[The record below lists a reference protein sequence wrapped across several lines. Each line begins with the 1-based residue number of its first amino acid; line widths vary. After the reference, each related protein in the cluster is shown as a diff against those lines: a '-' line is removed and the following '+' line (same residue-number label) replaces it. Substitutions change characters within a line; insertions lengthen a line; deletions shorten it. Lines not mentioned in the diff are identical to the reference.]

1 MSISELINEIVRDWA
16 YKVDD
21 GMPNPNNPIH
31 VKQLGIVLNEMGLS
45 HIKNEILEGLKEA
58 DSKQFTNPVLNK
70 SIKYK
75 NNKGEDKEGIVGN
88 LLRLPKDNPGRV
100 AAEKMLPPEGSPE
113 RDGVNK
119 DLGGEGQPKKDEKPA
134 ADGGEEKPAA
144 GGGEEE
150 KAKAAQAMFDP
161 KNDPAMASR
170 LDREKEANAKLAQ
183 ADKEDNKA
191 EKSQEPKKGDDFKP
205 IEAADVQQEIPQADP
220 ETFGGGSD
228 IPDGVP
234 ASDLEQFN
242 TDINKVAKQ
251 VSDAKAKGEKAPD
264 INLCDVTIP
273 GTNLYC
279 DDNLGIKRDAMP
291 QFKGKAVPG
300 SKAADMPLDK
310 NGEVDT
316 EPVFK
321 EMLKQKGI
329 KTLQTE
335 VPADKLKATQSELGG
350 DKVVGMM
357 GALEKDPN
365 HPSITAPIYV
375 SRDGYVIDGHHRWA
389 AVVAHNAQNPDN
401 QIPMKTTVLDMDIKD
416 AIPMANKFAE
426 DMGIAA
432 KKQGETTG
440 NVSPATSMPP
450 EPPADATSEKKS
462 LFQKQKDRV
471 INGIKKWTKD
481 EKEFFDRGGYEPG
494 SEPRRSFG
502 KMILDKAKGVGKAIV
517 HGLKHEWEIFKTA
530 GEGIY
535 EAATNGGRLGV
546 VKREDGTEFHWKDT
560 VAKGPDG
567 KYEYEEYP
575 DYEVDSHGHAKKG
588 PDGNYIQKV
597 DSDGNPKTKKRP
609 KVDPNASEEEK
620 KLFLKSYNDS
630 KYKQKCMMKA
640 GKAIL
645 ITGLT
650 AAATGGL
657 AHGGVAFLKH
667 VAVELVPHV
676 TLETVAIGTGKAAI
690 FAGAAEMNM
699 QKHLEKW
706 GSDFMEKMADTM
718 TNKEIPMDVMAKA
731 VESYNKEKQ
740 NSDESPK
747 EEPKMK
753 EENLQLAHELM
764 LEMIYGFI
772 DEAKVSPKG
781 STQKSVEDELV
792 LNPDTGK
799 QIKVKTA
806 LTYDKQHPSYKAAMK
821 LVKKGNKK
829 DDTPTVQGAGMY
841 DDDYAKNRGASK
853 PVSKSKAVDKKG
865 EDDTPK
871 LDLKKV
877 EKVSNELYGS
887 NTKGPLIQNSP
898 TSDAALKNGYT
909 EGEWWVAPGNA
920 GSNFNENMSN
930 EAACILQKY
939 PDLTEEELAMVI
951 FRKARGTKLAAQ
963 QSDAAIKSKNR
974 IKVPEGLSK
983 EEQVLYKNAVIT
995 ARSGRAKYNRS
1006 SEGAKACREQ
1016 VGFGPTASVVGYG
1029 GTSKKDNTPEKVK
1042 TDRDNM
1048 LAEVDSA
1055 KNCYIYDDETGKVY
1069 KIEKENLKNWIKSSG
1084 GGENAADT
1092 VVLTKDK
1099 NGNLIYDG
1107 WSDKKTL
1114 ADLQANGTL
1123 YNDMIQ
1129 SGVRVEEMIKDGQIS
1144 SADANK
1150 ARKIIEEGGNE
1161 IKMIERG
1168 YSTISSNHSKYH
1180 LGLSPQE
1187 FKKMEELVATNPDT
1201 KKHYKNWNANVDK
1214 VVAGQG
1220 KSDAKSVAIAEEIS
1234 GVKRKKSKEEL
1245 QADAF
1250 VQDTLDKYGEDNTA
1264 GLLKNPEIEDSVK
1277 QQIRKALDAGKKGR
1291 TEYMNWFNQT
1301 WLGDKKNKQA
1311 IKSVSPFKILNN
1323 VQIKSPNVVTE
1334 NERKVIDRGAVAA
1347 RDSYK
1352 SSGTKLPK
1360 TLDTQ
1365 GALEAM
1371 RKKAFETQ
1379 RGIFEKLSKIKAKTM
1394 NGAPTTAAAAL
1405 GFKDAVAALHLDK
1418 IDLPKDENDEH
1429 QILKRSTNLVMEG
1442 IRVSPKTIKDCLGV
1456 TDSKDLEKH
1465 FVVDFN
1471 TEKFIKNK
1479 EGFVTGKSIA
1489 IYLVDKNKQRREIS
1503 PKVFRPKQGPQ
1514 AKTANTLAW
1523 SDDMQKCFDS
1533 KNNK

>member
-1 MSISELINEIVRDWA
+1 MTKSELINEILSEWA
-16 YKVDD
+16 YRVDD
-21 GMPNPNNPIH
+21 GQPNPKNKKH
-31 VKQLGIVLNEMGLS
+31 LAELSIVLSDMGLS
-45 HIKNEILEGLKEA
+45 NIKNELFENLEEE
-58 DSKQFTNPVLNK
+58 DSKQFANPLLNK
-70 SIKYK
+70 KIKYK
-75 NNKGEDKEGIVGN
+75 NEKGEDKEAPIGN
-88 LLRLPKDNPGRV
+88 LLRLAKGSPGRE
-100 AAEKMLPPEGSPE
+100 AAEKMIPADGTPE
-113 RDGVNK
+113 RDAMNK
-119 DLGGEGQPKKDEKPA
+119 DLGGEKDGKSTQPS
-134 ADGGEEKPAA
+134 GEEKPKD
-144 GGGEEE
+144 GEAPADGAPKEDPI
-150 KAKAAQAMFDP
+150 KKAAAMFDP
-161 KNDPAMASR
+161 KADPAMAAR
-170 LDREKEANAKLAQ
+170 LDREKEANTKIAAGDEK
-183 ADKEDNKA
+183 DSKDNKVDKTDNKF
-191 EKSQEPKKGDDFKP
+191 EP
-205 IEAADVQQEIPQADP
+205 IEAQDVQKEIPQADP
-220 ETFGGGSD
+220 DTFGGGSD

-234 ASDLEQFN
+234 PADLEKFN

-251 VSDAKAKGEKAPD
+251 VADAKANGQPAPN

-300 SKAADMPLDK
+300 SRAADMPLDK

-321 EMLKQKGI
+321 KMLDEKGI

-375 SRDGYVIDGHHRWA
+375 SRDGFVIDGHHRWA
-389 AVVAHNAQNPDN
+389 AIVAHNAQNPDN

-416 AIPMANKFAE
+416 AIPMCNKFAK

-440 NVSPATSMPP
+440 NVAVTSMPP
-450 EPPADATSEKKS
+450 EPPADASPEKKS
-462 LFQKQKDRV
+462 FFNKQKDRIV
-471 INGIKKWTKD
+471 NGIKKWTKE
-481 EKEFFDRGGYEPG
+481 EKEFFDRGGYKPG
-494 SEPRRSFG
+494 SEPRRNFG
-502 KMILDKAKGVGKAIV
+502 QMILDKAKGVGKAIV
-517 HGLKHEWEIFKTA
+517 HGLKHEMEIFSTA
-530 GEGIY
+530 GKGIY

-546 VKREDGTEFHWKDT
+546 MKREDGTEYHWKDT

-609 KVDPNASEEEK
+609 KVDPNASEEDK

-667 VAVELVPHV
+667 VAIELVPHV

-690 FAGAAEMNM
+690 FAGAAEMNT

-706 GSDFMEKMADTM
+706 GSDFMEKMADVM
-718 TNKEIPMDVMAKA
+718 TNEEIPMDVMAKA
-731 VESYNKEKQ
+731 VESYNKEKE
-740 NSDESPK
+740 NSNASGKEKTQTEMKYESIIK
-747 EEPKMK
+747 DAVS
-753 EENLQLAHELM
+753 QLISEIK
-764 LEMIYGFI
+764 LE
-772 DEAKVSPKG
+772 EAKASPKG

-806 LTYDKQHPSYKAAMK
+806 LTYDKQHPSYKAAMQ
-821 LVKKGNKK
+821 LIKKGNKK
-829 DDTPTVQGAGMY
+829 DDAPTVKGAGLY
-841 DDDYAKNRGASK
+841 DKNYAKSRGASK

-865 EDDTPK
+865 EDNTPQV
-871 LDLKKV
+871 DLKKV
-877 EKVSNELYGS
+877 EKVTNELYGS
-887 NTKGPLIQNSP
+887 NSKGPLIQNSP

-939 PDLTEEELAMVI
+939 PDLSEEELAMII
-951 FRKARGTKLAAQ
+951 FRKANGTKLGAQ

-974 IKVPEGLSK
+974 IKVPAGFSK
-983 EEQVLYKNAVIT
+983 EEQILYKNAVIT
-995 ARSGRAKYNRS
+995 ARSGKAKYDRS
-1006 SEGAKACREQ
+1006 SAGANACREQ

-1029 GTSKKDNTPEKVK
+1029 GTSKKDNTPEKIK

-1069 KIEKENLKNWIKSSG
+1069 KIEKENLKKWIKSSG

-1129 SGVRVEEMIKDGQIS
+1129 SGLRVEEMIKDGQIS
-1144 SADANK
+1144 NVDANK
-1150 ARKIIEEGGNE
+1150 ARKIIEEGANE

-1187 FKKMEELVATNPDT
+1187 FKKMEDLVATNPDT
-1201 KKHYKNWNANVDK
+1201 KKHYKNWTATVDK

-1220 KSDAKSVAIAEEIS
+1220 KTDAKSVAIAEQIS
-1234 GVKRKKSKEEL
+1234 GVNRKKSKEEL

-1250 VQDTLDKYGEDNTA
+1250 IEDTLDKYGEDNTA
-1264 GLLKNPEIEDSVK
+1264 SLLKNPEIEDSIK
-1277 QQIRKALDAGKKGR
+1277 QQVKKALDAGKKGR
-1291 TEYMNWFNQT
+1291 ADYMNWFNKT
-1301 WLGDKKNKQA
+1301 WLIDKQSKSK
-1311 IKSVSPFKILNN
+1311 IKSISPFKILNN

-1334 NERKVIDRGAVAA
+1334 NERKVIDRGATAA
-1347 RDSYK
+1347 RDKYK
-1352 SSGTKLPK
+1352 SSGIKIPK
-1360 TLDTQ
+1360 TIDTQ
-1365 GALEAM
+1365 GALEIM
-1371 RKKAFETQ
+1371 RKKAFESQ
-1379 RGIFEKLSKIKAKTM
+1379 KGIFEKLSKIKAKTM
-1394 NGAPTTAAAAL
+1394 NGSPTTAAAVL

-1418 IDLPKDENDEH
+1418 IDLPKNENDEH

-1471 TEKFIKNK
+1471 TENFSKNK
-1479 EGFVTGKSIA
+1479 EGFVTGKTIA
-1489 IYLVDKNKQRREIS
+1489 IYLIDKNKQRREIS

-1523 SDDMQKCFDS
+1523 SEDMQKCFDS
-1533 KNNK
+1533 KK

>member
-58 DSKQFTNPVLNK
+58 ESKQFTNPILNK

-75 NNKGEDKEGIVGN
+75 NNKGEDKDGIVGN

-119 DLGGEGQPKKDEKPA
+119 DLGGQNQPKKDEKPA
-134 ADGGEEKPAA
+134 AGGEEKPA

-161 KNDPAMASR
+161 KTDPAMASR

-191 EKSQEPKKGDDFKP
+191 ENPSEKPKDTADKFQP
-205 IEAADVQQEIPQADP
+205 IEAADVNKEIPQADP

-234 ASDLEQFN
+234 HDDLQKFN

-279 DDNLGIKRDAMP
+279 DDNLGIKRDQMP

-300 SKAADMPLDK
+300 SRAADMPLDK

-321 EMLKQKGI
+321 KMLDEKGI
-329 KTLQTE
+329 KTVQTE

-357 GALEKDPN
+357 KALEEDPN

-375 SRDGYVIDGHHRWA
+375 SRDGFVIDGHHRWA
-389 AVVAHNAQNPDN
+389 AIVAHNAQNPDK

-416 AIPMANKFAE
+416 AIPMCNKFAE

-440 NVSPATSMPP
+440 KAAEQPTSAPDGKISNT
-450 EPPADATSEKKS
+450 AKKAIDRI
-462 LFQKQKDRV
+462 KDGV
-471 INGIKKWTKD
+471 NKFKED
-481 EKEFFDRGGYEPG
+481 ETEFFNKKVHKGNSPE
-494 SEPRRSFG
+494 RRSFG
-502 KMILDKAKGVGKAIV
+502 EAFNHKIKGAWEAIKHGAEHEVHLFKEAGSGVKNFFSGGKVSESEKKALIG
-517 HGLKHEWEIFKTA
+517 
-530 GEGIY
+530 
-535 EAATNGGRLGV
+535 
-546 VKREDGTEFHWKDT
+546 
-560 VAKGPDG
+560 VAK
-567 KYEYEEYP
+567 
-575 DYEVDSHGHAKKG
+575 
-588 PDGNYIQKV
+588 KV
-597 DSDGNPKTKKRP
+597 A
-609 KVDPNASEEEK
+609 V
-620 KLFLKSYNDS
+620 
-630 KYKQKCMMKA
+630 
-640 GKAIL
+640 
-645 ITGLT
+645 
-650 AAATGGL
+650 AAAFGAVGGGL
-657 AHGGVAFLKH
+657 AHGALAFGKH
-667 VAVELVPHV
+667 VMMEFIPHV
-676 TLETVAIGTGKAAI
+676 VAETVAVGAGKAAL
-690 FAGAAEMNM
+690 FAGAEDEDADMM
-699 QKHLEKW
+699 K
-706 GSDFMEKMADTM
+706 FMEIISKKLQSEEIPDEIMAD
-718 TNKEIPMDVMAKA
+718 A
-731 VESYNKEKQ
+731 VDSYNENKK
-740 NSDESPK
+740 
-747 EEPKMK
+747 PKMTD
-753 EENLQLAHELM
+753 ENIDLANELM

-772 DEAKVSPKG
+772 DEAKISPKG

-799 QIKVKTA
+799 KIKVKTA
-806 LTYDKQHPSYKAAMK
+806 LTYDKQHPSYKAAMQ

-841 DDDYAKNRGASK
+841 DDDYAKSRGASK
-853 PVSKSKAVDKKG
+853 PVSKTKVVAKKG
-865 EDDTPK
+865 EEDTQQV
-871 LDLKKV
+871 DLKKV
-877 EKVSNELYGS
+877 EKVTNELYGS
-887 NTKGPLIQNSP
+887 DSKGPLIQNSP

-939 PDLTEEELAMVI
+939 PNLTEEELAMVI
-951 FRKARGTKLAAQ
+951 FRKAKGTKLGAQ

-974 IKVPEGLSK
+974 IKVPAGLSK
-983 EEQVLYKNAVIT
+983 EEQILYKNSVIT

-1006 SEGAKACREQ
+1006 SDGAKACREQ

-1069 KIEKENLKNWIKSSG
+1069 KIEKENLKKWIKSSG

-1129 SGVRVEEMIKDGQIS
+1129 SGLRVEEMIKDGQIS

-1150 ARKIIEEGGNE
+1150 ARKIIEDGGNE

-1201 KKHYKNWNANVDK
+1201 KKHYKNWSTNVDK

-1220 KSDAKSVAIAEEIS
+1220 KSDGKSVAIAEEIS

-1250 VQDTLDKYGEDNTA
+1250 VQDTLDKYGEDTTA

-1291 TEYMNWFNQT
+1291 TEYMNWFNKT

-1347 RDSYK
+1347 RDKYK

-1489 IYLVDKNKQRREIS
+1489 IYLVDKDKQRREIS

-1533 KNNK
+1533 KSNK

>member
-58 DSKQFTNPVLNK
+58 ESKQFTNPILNK

-75 NNKGEDKEGIVGN
+75 NNKGEDKDGIVGN

-119 DLGGEGQPKKDEKPA
+119 DLGGQNQPKKDEKPA
-134 ADGGEEKPAA
+134 AGGEEKPA

-161 KNDPAMASR
+161 KTDPAMASR

-191 EKSQEPKKGDDFKP
+191 ENPSEKPKDTADKFQP
-205 IEAADVQQEIPQADP
+205 IEAADVNKEIPQADP

-234 ASDLEQFN
+234 HDDLQKFN

-279 DDNLGIKRDAMP
+279 DDNLGIKRDQMP

-300 SKAADMPLDK
+300 SRAADMPLDK

-321 EMLKQKGI
+321 KMLDEKGI
-329 KTLQTE
+329 KTVQTE

-357 GALEKDPN
+357 KALEEDPN

-375 SRDGYVIDGHHRWA
+375 SRDGFVIDGHHRWA
-389 AVVAHNAQNPDN
+389 AIVAHNAQNPDK

-416 AIPMANKFAE
+416 AIPMCNKFAE

-440 NVSPATSMPP
+440 KAAEQPTSAPDGKISNT
-450 EPPADATSEKKS
+450 AKKAIDRI
-462 LFQKQKDRV
+462 KDGV
-471 INGIKKWTKD
+471 NKFKED
-481 EKEFFDRGGYEPG
+481 ETEFFNKKVHKGNSPE
-494 SEPRRSFG
+494 RRSFG
-502 KMILDKAKGVGKAIV
+502 EAFNHKIKGAWEAIKHGAEHEVHLFKEAGSGVKNFFSGGKVSESEKKALIG
-517 HGLKHEWEIFKTA
+517 
-530 GEGIY
+530 
-535 EAATNGGRLGV
+535 
-546 VKREDGTEFHWKDT
+546 
-560 VAKGPDG
+560 VAK
-567 KYEYEEYP
+567 
-575 DYEVDSHGHAKKG
+575 
-588 PDGNYIQKV
+588 KV
-597 DSDGNPKTKKRP
+597 A
-609 KVDPNASEEEK
+609 V
-620 KLFLKSYNDS
+620 
-630 KYKQKCMMKA
+630 
-640 GKAIL
+640 
-645 ITGLT
+645 
-650 AAATGGL
+650 AAAFGAVGGGL
-657 AHGGVAFLKH
+657 AHGALAFGKH
-667 VAVELVPHV
+667 VMMEFIPHV
-676 TLETVAIGTGKAAI
+676 VAETVAVGAGKAAL
-690 FAGAAEMNM
+690 FAGAEDEDADMM
-699 QKHLEKW
+699 K
-706 GSDFMEKMADTM
+706 FMEIISKKLQSEEIPDEIMAD
-718 TNKEIPMDVMAKA
+718 A
-731 VESYNKEKQ
+731 VDSYNENKK
-740 NSDESPK
+740 
-747 EEPKMK
+747 PKMTD
-753 EENLQLAHELM
+753 ENIDLANELM

-772 DEAKVSPKG
+772 DEAKISPKG

-799 QIKVKTA
+799 KIKVKTA
-806 LTYDKQHPSYKAAMK
+806 LTYDKQHPSYKAAMQ

-841 DDDYAKNRGASK
+841 DDDYAKSRGASK
-853 PVSKSKAVDKKG
+853 PVSKTKVVAKKG
-865 EDDTPK
+865 EEDTQQV
-871 LDLKKV
+871 DLKKV
-877 EKVSNELYGS
+877 EKVTNELYGS
-887 NTKGPLIQNSP
+887 DSKGPLIQNSP

-939 PDLTEEELAMVI
+939 PNLTEEELAMVI
-951 FRKARGTKLAAQ
+951 FRKAKGTKLGAQ

-974 IKVPEGLSK
+974 IKVPAGLSK
-983 EEQVLYKNAVIT
+983 EEQILYKNSVIT

-1006 SEGAKACREQ
+1006 SDGAKACREQ

-1069 KIEKENLKNWIKSSG
+1069 KIEKENLKKWIKSSG

-1129 SGVRVEEMIKDGQIS
+1129 SGLRVEEMIKDGQIS

-1150 ARKIIEEGGNE
+1150 ARKIIEDGGNE

-1201 KKHYKNWNANVDK
+1201 KKHYKNWSTNVDK

-1220 KSDAKSVAIAEEIS
+1220 KSDGKSVAIAEEIS

-1250 VQDTLDKYGEDNTA
+1250 VQDTLDKYGEDTTA

-1291 TEYMNWFNQT
+1291 TEYMNWFNKT

-1347 RDSYK
+1347 RDKYK

-1442 IRVSPKTIKDCLGV
+1442 IRVSPKTIKDCFGV

-1489 IYLVDKNKQRREIS
+1489 IYLVDKDKQRREIS

-1533 KNNK
+1533 KSNK